1 MLVLPANLENALEI
15 FNKSLVDGFP
25 VVFPTDT
32 IYGIG
37 APIASVKANETIY
50 EIKKRDRA
58 KPFPIL
64 AGSVEQAKALLAE
77 GETVDTAPLRTRI
90 YRAADNLPELY
101 KKDGTVAVRLV
112 KNGWLGE
119 TLRMIGAITATSV
132 NTADSPPLLTAE
144 EIYQT
149 FSNALPYMLWSESGS
164 VQSEIVGLNGERI
177 R

>member
-1 MLVLPANLENALEI
+1 MLVLPADLENAPK
-15 FNKSLVDGFP
+15 FFKKSLADGFP
-25 VVFPTDT
+25 VIFPTDT

-37 APIASVKANETIY
+37 APIASVKANEMIY
-50 EIKKRDRA
+50 EIKKRERD

-77 GETVDTAPLRTRI
+77 DETVDTVPLRTRI
-90 YRAADNLPELY
+90 YRAAETLPEIY

-119 TLRMIGAITATSV
+119 TLRLIGAITATSV

-144 EIYQT
+144 EIYQA
-149 FSNALPYMLWSESGS
+149 FSNALPYMLWGESGG